1 MMNKT
6 YQLTDGFLFVCFI
19 SPCIL
24 FLINIIVP
32 VKVQTL
38 RSGLI
43 TFPGLLDRLVRL
55 RRCVEHIVERTD
67 AARQVINSGK

>member
-6 YQLTDGFLFVCFI
+6 SQLTEGFLFVCFI

-32 VKVQTL
+32 VKVQIS

-43 TFPGLLDRLVRL
+43 KFPGLLDRLVHL
-55 RRCVEHIVERTD
+55 RRSVEHIVERPD
-67 AARQVINSGK
+67 AARRVINSGK